1 MWQELEAT
9 NNQYRKWKSCLSTVT
24 KKHEIEIMDLVVVS
38 AKSPPNKIGKKLE
51 RRANIYFKVA
61 QTLVPKTIRW

>member
-1 MWQELEAT
+1 M
-9 NNQYRKWKSCLSTVT
+9 STVT
-24 KKHEIEIMDLVVVS
+24 KNHEIGFYSKIEIMDLVVVS

-61 QTLVPKTIRW
+61 RTFKVIVPPHF